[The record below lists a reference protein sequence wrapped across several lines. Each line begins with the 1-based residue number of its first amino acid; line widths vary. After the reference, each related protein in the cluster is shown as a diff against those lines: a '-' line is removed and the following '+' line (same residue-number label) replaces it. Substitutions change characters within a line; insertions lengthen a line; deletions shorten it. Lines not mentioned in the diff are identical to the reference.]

1 MPCYIVEVEVGGKHE
16 MNQGVRGV
24 VGGVIIPTGRSIFKH
39 WNLDVF
45 KSEFCMAI
53 EMKETISS

>member
-1 MPCYIVEVEVGGKHE
+1 VGGKHE

-24 VGGVIIPTGRSIFKH
+24 VGGIIIPTGRSIFKQ

-53 EMKETISS
+53 EMKEIISS